1 MLYPDFKFKDLSK
14 KQLLKLASEYNVK
27 VNGSL
32 PNNTTSEEELIELI
46 ENQLQVLE
54 DGSIVRKDNKPSHKE
69 VKLQGGAK
77 IRLIII

>member
-1 MLYPDFKFKDLSK
+1 MYV
-14 KQLLKLASEYNVK
+14 NVK

-46 ENQLQVLE
+46 ENQLEVLE